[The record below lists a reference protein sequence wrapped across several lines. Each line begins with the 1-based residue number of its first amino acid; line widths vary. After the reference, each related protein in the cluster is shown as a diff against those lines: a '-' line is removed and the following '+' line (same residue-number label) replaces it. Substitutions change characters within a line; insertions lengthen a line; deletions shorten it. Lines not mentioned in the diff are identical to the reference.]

1 MRHTLLAFVL
11 LLSACAQQVTPSI
24 IAASPPDP
32 KTVMPALES
41 RIYELV
47 DAERRKLDPVKEP
60 LALDSELI
68 AVAREKSADM
78 ALRNYAAHASPDG
91 ETSATIIMA
100 KDAGFHGLLGENI
113 AVQPYLPK
121 YGVDVDVFA
130 RRIVETWLGS
140 KAHRENLADPAYAR
154 TGVGA
159 AVNGNSVYVTELFSG
174 RPDGASPAPP
184 RR

>member
-1 MRHTLLAFVL
+1 MRNILLAFVL
-11 LLSACAQQVTPSI
+11 FLSACAHQVTPAI
-24 IAASPPDP
+24 IAPPPPDP

-47 DAERRKLDPVKEP
+47 DAERRKLDTVKEP
-60 LALDSELI
+60 LALDSELT

-78 ALRNYAAHASPDG
+78 AVRNYAAHISPNG

-121 YGVDVDVFA
+121 YGIDVDVFA

-140 KAHRENLADPAYAR
+140 SAHRENLADPAYAR

-159 AVNGNSVYVTELFSG
+159 AVNGNSIYVTELFSG
-174 RPDGASPAPP
+174 PPDSANSAPP
-184 RR
+184 LR

>member
-1 MRHTLLAFVL
+1 MRRVLLVCVL
-11 LLSACAQQVTPSI
+11 LLCACARQ
-24 IAASPPDP
+24 AALPTAAPPPPDP
-32 KTVMPALES
+32 KALMPALES

-47 DAERRKLDPVKEP
+47 DTERRKLDPAKEP

-68 AVAREKSADM
+68 AVAREKSLDM
-78 ALRNYAAHASPDG
+78 AIRNYAAHASPDG

-113 AVQPYLPK
+113 AVQPYLPE
-121 YGVDVDVFA
+121 YGVDVDTFA
-130 RRIVETWLGS
+130 RRIVDTWLAS

-159 AVNGNSVYVTELFSG
+159 AVNANSVYVTELFSG
-174 RPDGASPAPP
+174 QPDSAAPAPS
-184 RR
+184 RK